1 MYIIELIATLIKD
14 RRLKKQQ
21 SLSEEENEDTTVC
34 KHIYIPIDSTM
45 DYLACNNCG
54 DVIQNTHKKAAATKN
69 FFLGPK

>member
-1 MYIIELIATLIKD
+1 MYIIELIATIIKD
-14 RRLKKQQ
+14 RSRKKQQ
-21 SLSEEENEDTTVC
+21 SLSEEETEDTTEC

-54 DVIQNTHKKAAATKN
+54 DVIPNSHKKTAAKN